1 MHTHRHLYV
10 YIHYGLLGNCVF
22 KLLGAVSLHRD
33 ELIIHFRLE
42 DEEYLAPDQHMVK
55 CL

>member
-1 MHTHRHLYV
+1 MHAYTHMYT
-10 YIHYGLLGNCVF
+10 YIIGCLATVCLSWLVVKSIQC
-22 KLLGAVSLHRD
+22 D

-42 DEEYLAPDQHMVK
+42 DEEHLFPYQHMVK

>member
-1 MHTHRHLYV
+1 MHTYIYV
-10 YIHYGLLGNCVF
+10 YMHYRLLGNCVF
-22 KLLGAVSLHRD
+22 KLAGSKSLHCD

-42 DEEYLAPDQHMVK
+42 DEEYLFPYQHMVK